1 MTSVTQTIPQFTAGI
16 SEQPDHL
23 KFPGQVKNI
32 VNGIPDV
39 TKGLFKRPGAERK
52 KTTPLSDVQSGGSW
66 FHYYRDETEGS
77 YIGQV
82 AADGQVRVWR
92 CNDGQLMT
100 TAYGTGGQTVIQNY
114 LQTATPENLQFL
126 TINDTTFVSNR
137 DATNANTAVGTAN
150 TTTARPHTH
159 FAFLELLRTENGRQ
173 YGLNISNTTTPETLT
188 RATRISIESDTLDE
202 SDGTGHCPGIGTQ
215 VFSVTAASSYTGT
228 NTVSVK
234 NGSTDLTSGKDNLIF
249 RINALG
255 QQGIS
260 PDYNASSNGADGDN
274 YRCSYNRE
282 VVLLHGG
289 EGWITN
295 DTVTVSLTSASGG
308 GAMRNKWDTA
318 NTYVQNDLV
327 RNNGNTYKAKTT
339 LDANNTEPTHSSTAD
354 DTTQWEF
361 VSDDD
366 SPAAEYTIKV
376 LDHET
381 TQVQARI
388 GSTNEGLIR
397 PAPTPFDADTAVT
410 ADTIIGGIKTQ
421 IEAITSQPITVEV
434 IGTGMYLYSSSAFN
448 LEVIED
454 DLMRC
459 FQETV
464 NDVTRLPNQCKH
476 GLIVEVSN
484 SQRADEDD
492 YYLRFNGQGLRSG
505 VGSWIECAEPGIA
518 KDLTNMP
525 LVIQRTG
532 ITTFTVKQ
540 FTYEFRR
547 VGDEN
552 TNPLPSFVGQRI
564 NKVLFFRNRLAFL
577 SGENVILSRPGTLD
591 ESAGGPDFFAETAL
605 TVSASDPID
614 IAASSMFP
622 SELFD
627 GIEINTGLLVFSTNQ
642 QFLLSS
648 DDTVL
653 NPDTAKLRSVSTFN
667 YNKDI
672 APISLGTTVAY
683 IDNSGKFSRFNEMA
697 NVRREGEPNIVEVSK
712 VVPSLL
718 PKNIDLITNSRENSI
733 ILMGQQSKPVTST
746 VNLLADSQAI
756 PSSDGS
762 EALEN
767 PLGVTENISFYNFA
781 DEIARD
787 TFRVFTAAAGSPTLP
802 VVNEPFSGTI
812 YARTDQGDASIEF
825 SVNERAVDAD
835 QPNESINTTGGH
847 PDSQGTNSFLIDSTW
862 RRIGGYRSTW
872 SNSRDGALPDF
883 DIKVENPT
891 GNSTATKIYFWGAQV
906 QQGQPTAFERTGI
919 LDTSSVYG
927 YKYLNVGDKRQQA
940 AWFKW
945 QFNQSLLY
953 HFIIDDEYFFLD
965 SEHFLQ
971 CIKLVQ
977 QETDPNLT
985 KNNTNFLL
993 HLDNY
998 TSLSGGVVST
1008 TPDTFTTFSNLD
1020 WLSSTST
1027 PISKL
1032 AIINDKGKY
1041 AKVSSYGSTAI
1052 TVPGDWSNSNSITL
1066 GYLYD
1071 YKVDFPTL
1079 YPTKA
1084 SGNSTGAD
1092 VNSSLV
1098 IHRIKLHFGRSGVYE
1113 TTLTRLGK
1121 DDYTELHESNML
1133 DDYTL
1138 GSAAFLSESIKTVPI
1153 YERNINVDIT
1163 LKSTHPAPATL
1174 RALSWEGDYSPKFY
1188 QRV

>member
-1 MTSVTQTIPQFTAGI
+1 MASVTQTIPQFTGGI

-23 KFPGQVKNI
+23 KFPGQVKDI

-114 LQTATPENLQFL
+114 LATTTPENLQFL

-137 DATNANTAVGTAN
+137 DSTNANTAVGTAN
-150 TTTARPHTH
+150 TTTARPHTY
-159 FAFLELLRTENGRQ
+159 FGFIELLRTENGRQ
-173 YGLNISNTTTPETLT
+173 YGVNINNSTATTTLT
-188 RATRISIESDTLDE
+188 RATKIKITGHSFDE
-202 SDGTGHCPGIGTQ
+202 GDGSGHCPGIGTE
-215 VFSVTAASSYTGT
+215 VYAATAKSSYGASENIQNIQDSSGAT
-228 NTVSVK
+228 
-234 NGSTDLTSGKDNLIF
+234 LTSGKNNLTF
-249 RINALG
+249 RVTALG
-255 QQGIS
+255 QQGVS
-260 PDYNASSNGADGDN
+260 PNYDSSNFSNGPDGEN
-274 YRCSYNRE
+274 YRCSYNIE
-282 VVLLHGG
+282 AILLHGG
-289 EGWITN
+289 EGWAVGDRVRVIPEHASGASST
-295 DTVTVSLTSASGG
+295 DGQAHVDVTVT
-308 GAMRNKWDTA
+308 
-318 NTYVQNDLV
+318 
-327 RNNGNTYKAKTT
+327 
-339 LDANNTEPTHSSTAD
+339 E
-354 DTTQWEF
+354 
-361 VSDDD
+361 
-366 SPAAEYTIKV
+366 I
-376 LDHET
+376 ET
-381 TQVQARI
+381 TTVRATVASS
-388 GSTNEGLIR
+388 GDGLIR
-397 PAPTPFDADTAVT
+397 PSPTPFDADTAVT
-410 ADTIIGGIKTQ
+410 ADTILGGLKAQ
-421 IEAITSQPITVEV
+421 IDNIAGIDCQI
-434 IGTGMYLYSSSAFN
+434 IGTGIYVFSDTQDFN
-448 LEVIED
+448 LEIIED

-492 YYLRFNGQGLRSG
+492 YYLRFNGQGSRSG
-505 VGSWIECAEPGIA
+505 VGSWIECAKPGIA

-532 ITTFTVKQ
+532 TTTFTVKQ

-547 VGDEN
+547 VGDEL

-577 SGENVILSRPGTLD
+577 SGENVILSRPGTLG
-591 ESAGGPDFFAETAL
+591 EPDFFVETAL

-683 IDNSGKFSRFNEMA
+683 VDNSGKFSRFNEMA
-697 NVRREGEPNIVEVSK
+697 NVRREGEPNVVEVSK
-712 VVPSLL
+712 IVPSLL

-733 ILMGQQSKPVTST
+733 VLMGQQAKEVTST

-756 PSSDGS
+756 PNADGS

-767 PLGVTENISFYNFA
+767 PLGITENISFYNFA
-781 DEIARD
+781 DEIARN

-812 YARTDQGDASIEF
+812 YARTDQGDASIRF
-825 SVNERAVDAD
+825 NVNERLVSAD
-835 QPNESINTTGGH
+835 EPNESINPNGGH
-847 PDSQGTNSFLIDSTW
+847 PDSHGTNSFLIDSTW

-872 SNSRDGALPDF
+872 TNSRDGALPDF
-883 DIKVENPT
+883 DIEIENPT

-906 QQGQPTAFERTGI
+906 QQGQPTAFERTGT

-927 YKYLNVGDKRQQA
+927 YKYLNVGEKRQQA
-940 AWFKW
+940 AWFRW

-953 HFIIDDEYFFLD
+953 HFIIDDKYFFLD

-985 KNNTNFLL
+985 KDNVNFLL

-998 TSLSGGVVST
+998 TSISGGVVST
-1008 TPDTFTTFSNLD
+1008 TPDTSTTFSNLG
-1020 WLSSTST
+1020 WLGNTST
-1027 PISKL
+1027 PTSKL
-1032 AIINDKGKY
+1032 AVINEHGQY
-1041 AKVSSYGSTAI
+1041 AKVSDATDTTI
-1052 TVPGDWSNSNSITL
+1052 TVPGDWSNSNYITL

-1071 YKVDFPTL
+1071 YKVNFPTL

-1084 SGNSTGAD
+1084 SDNSTSAD
-1092 VNSSLV
+1092 VNASLV

-1133 DDYTL
+1133 DNYTF

-1153 YERNINVDIT
+1153 YERNLNVDIT

-1174 RALSWEGDYSPKFY
+1174 RALSWEGDYSPRFY